1 MFKSKKVYLIPIIG
15 FSMIILVSAILVYL
29 PYFNYG
35 GVSFREALF
44 MSTSGLTTTGFIKR
58 PIIETYNFWGQLVFA
73 VEMEI
78 GALGFIIFISYFWIA
93 RNKKIKMSDLLVL
106 SDSINS
112 EQFNIIN
119 EQTKFILKYMFKV
132 QIIGATLLCLKF
144 IPIFGVGDGIWK
156 SIFMAISAFSN
167 TGFDN
172 LSSNSLV
179 PFSND
184 IYIQLV
190 VIFMMFCGSIGIF
203 VVQDL
208 MENFKKGFSR
218 LKLTTKIV
226 LVYTAL
232 LLIIPTIIL
241 TVGNTHVS
249 VLNALFSAVSAR
261 SSGISIVNLSNLSIS
276 SKITLVLLMFIGG
289 APASTAGGVRITSI
303 AVLLKTVKDT
313 ASGRSS
319 VTMFGRRINES
330 QIRRAI
336 TILIMMLLVVV
347 IGSSIFHVRTHDPD
361 ALNVFVEVVSALSNT
376 GYSQYDYVNID
387 LIAELVIISCMF
399 IGRVGPLTIMA
410 VVFASDKKKE
420 RFEYPGENLLF

>member
-1 MFKSKKVYLIPIIG
+1 
-15 FSMIILVSAILVYL
+15 
-29 PYFNYG
+29 
-35 GVSFREALF
+35 
-44 MSTSGLTTTGFIKR
+44 
-58 PIIETYNFWGQLVFA
+58 
-73 VEMEI
+73 
-78 GALGFIIFISYFWIA
+78 
-93 RNKKIKMSDLLVL
+93 
-106 SDSINS
+106 
-112 EQFNIIN
+112 
-119 EQTKFILKYMFKV
+119 
-132 QIIGATLLCLKF
+132 
-144 IPIFGVGDGIWK
+144 
-156 SIFMAISAFSN
+156 
-167 TGFDN
+167 

-184 IYIQLV
+184 IYIQIV

-208 MENFKKGFSR
+208 IENFKKGFSR

-232 LLIIPTIIL
+232 LLIVPTIIF
-241 TVGNTHVS
+241 TVGNTHVT

-313 ASGRSS
+313 AAGKSS
-319 VTMFGRRINES
+319 VSMFGRRINES
-330 QIRRAI
+330 QIRKAI

-387 LIAELVIISCMF
+387 LVAELVIIVCMF